1 MLNYIARILPE
12 VRERFALPCEL
23 DAVRIRVWQGER
35 IDFTHRTGCYP
46 QFMWVGAAA
55 VALQDAEVCRK
66 TLRRIEVLDRLSV
79 FDEDIALQMRVEG
92 LLTRASIGP
101 PPQPRPPRAELARVA
116 AESMVR
122 IDANR

>member
-46 QFMWVGAAA
+46 QLMWVGAAA

-66 TLRRIEVLDRLSV
+66 TLR
-79 FDEDIALQMRVEG
+79 ALECPIG
-92 LLTRASIGP
+92 FPYSTRTSHCKCAWKSC
-101 PPQPRPPRAELARVA
+101 
-116 AESMVR
+116 
-122 IDANR
+122 